1 MHGMEMTFD
10 LPDDAA
16 TRTLGAHLAT
26 LLRAGD
32 VVALHGD
39 LGAGKTTLTRGLIQA
54 LCDANEEVPSPTYTL
69 VQSYEGP
76 EFPIWHFDLYRMNTP
91 DEVME
96 LGWDETQNGVALIEW
111 PERAGRYLPTVRLD
125 LTLQIV
131 GEQRRARLEPVG
143 EDWQK
148 RLNGFRF

>member
-1 MHGMEMTFD
+1 MRGMELTFD
-10 LPDDAA
+10 LVNDAA
-16 TRTLGAHLAT
+16 TRTLGARLAT
-26 LLRAGD
+26 LLHVGD

-39 LGAGKTTLTRGLIQA
+39 LGAGKTTLTRGLVQA
-54 LCDANEEVPSPTYTL
+54 LCGADEEVPSPTYTL

-96 LGWDETQNGVALIEW
+96 LGWDETQDGVALIEW
-111 PERAGRYLPTVRLD
+111 PERAGRHLPTMRLD
-125 LTLQIV
+125 LTLEMV

-148 RLNGFRF
+148 RLDGFRF

>member
-16 TRTLGAHLAT
+16 TRTLSAHLAT

>member
-1 MHGMEMTFD
+1 MRGMKLTFD
-10 LPDDAA
+10 LVNDAA
-16 TRTLGAHLAT
+16 TRTLGARLAT
-26 LLRAGD
+26 LLRVGD

-39 LGAGKTTLTRGLIQA
+39 LGAGKTTLTRGLVQA
-54 LCDANEEVPSPTYTL
+54 LCGADEEVPSPTYTL

-96 LGWDETQNGVALIEW
+96 LGWDETQEGVALIEW
-111 PERAGRYLPTVRLD
+111 PERAGRHLPSVRLD
-125 LTLQIV
+125 LTLEMV

-148 RLNGFRF
+148 RLDGFRF

>member
-10 LPDDAA
+10 LADDAA
-16 TRTLGAHLAT
+16 TRTLGANLAA

-39 LGAGKTTLTRGLIQA
+39 LGAGKTTLTRGLVQA
-54 LCDANEEVPSPTYTL
+54 LCNADEEVPSPTYTL
-69 VQSYEGP
+69 VQSYDGP

-96 LGWDETQNGVALIEW
+96 LGWDETQDGVALIEW
-111 PERAGRYLPTVRLD
+111 PERAGRYLPTLRLD
-125 LTLQIV
+125 LTLEIV

-148 RLNGFRF
+148 RLDGFRF

>member
-1 MHGMEMTFD
+1 MEMTFD

>member
-1 MHGMEMTFD
+1 MRGMELTFD
-10 LPDDAA
+10 LADDAA
-16 TRTLGAHLAT
+16 TRSLGVHLAA
-26 LLRAGD
+26 LLRVGD

-39 LGAGKTTLTRGLIQA
+39 LGAGKTTLTRGLVQA
-54 LCDANEEVPSPTYTL
+54 LCGADEEVPSPTYTL

-96 LGWDETQNGVALIEW
+96 LGWDETQGGVALIEW
-111 PERAGRYLPTVRLD
+111 PERAGRYLPTLRLD
-125 LTLQIV
+125 LTLELV

-148 RLNGFRF
+148 RLDGFRF

>member
-1 MHGMEMTFD
+1 LHGMEMTFD